1 MRAPIPLI
9 LDLWAYGCSAS
20 AIAGVLG
27 LTNAKVVTR
36 IIRNARLI
44 GDPRAVVHAFK
55 DGRSAGRQ
63 VRAEALKPK
72 FKAVPLVQNRYTCR
86 NGHRLTKANS
96 RLRSNGMRSCR
107 VCIRKHSREWMRER
121 RRNENET
128 G

>member
-1 MRAPIPLI
+1 MKTPIPLI

-27 LTNAKVVTR
+27 LKNAKHVTR
-36 IIRNARLI
+36 VIDHARSI

-63 VRAEALKPK
+63 ARAEALKPA
-72 FKAVPLVQNRYTCR
+72 FRAVVLIQNRYICR

-107 VCIRKHSREWMRER
+107 VCIRKNSRLFMRAR
-121 RRNENET
+121 RAEAK
-128 G
+128 